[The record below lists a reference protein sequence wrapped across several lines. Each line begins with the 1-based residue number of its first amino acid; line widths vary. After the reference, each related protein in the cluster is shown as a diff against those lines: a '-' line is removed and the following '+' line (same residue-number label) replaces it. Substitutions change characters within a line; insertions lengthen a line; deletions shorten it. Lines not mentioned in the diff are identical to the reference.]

1 MIAVSDLH
9 KRFGDQVALQGVGF
23 RVPQGECY
31 GLLGPNGAGKSTT
44 TSILSSLLPPDSGQV
59 AVAGHDLATE
69 PMACKQAIGVVPQ
82 ELAVYNELSA
92 RANLLFWG
100 RLYGVPSATLRERAA
115 ELLRLFGLAD
125 RQDDLVGT
133 YSGGMKRRINIAA
146 ALLHRPQVL
155 LMDEPTVGIDP
166 QSRNLIFE
174 VVEQLHAEGL
184 TIIYTTH
191 YMEEAQRL
199 CDRIGIIDAGRIIA
213 QGTLAELKAASTL
226 KETVAVTFADEPA
239 RVLEQAAA
247 FWPEVYQEDGTT
259 HFLTPGGQGDL
270 ARIIQGSKERG
281 LDIRA
286 VAVREVDL
294 ETIFLHLTGKQLR
307 D

>member
-1 MIAVSDLH
+1 MIEATALH
-9 KRFGDQVALQGVGF
+9 KRYGEQIALRGVGF
-23 RVPQGECY
+23 SVPQGECY

-44 TSILSSLLPPDSGQV
+44 IAILSTLLRPDSGQV
-59 AVAGHDLATE
+59 RVAGHDLATD
-69 PMACKQAIGVVPQ
+69 PLAGKQAIGVVPQ
-82 ELAVYNELSA
+82 ELALYNDLSA
-92 RANLLFWG
+92 LANLLFWG
-100 RLYGVPSATLRERAA
+100 RLYGVPLPVLRGRAA

-125 RQDDLVGT
+125 RQHDKVGT

-191 YMEEAQRL
+191 YMEEAERL
-199 CDRIGIIDAGRIIA
+199 CDRIGIIDEGRIIA
-213 QGTLAELKAASTL
+213 EGDLAGLKAASQL
-226 KETVAVTFADEPA
+226 KETVAVAYAGDPG
-239 RVLEQAAA
+239 RVLDQAAA
-247 FWPEVYQEDGTT
+247 FWPEVHQEGGLV
-259 HFLTPGGQGDL
+259 HFMTPGGQGDL
-270 ARIIQGSKERG
+270 AHIILLSNKRG
-281 LDIRA
+281 MDIRS
-286 VAVREVDL
+286 VEVREVDL
-294 ETIFLHLTGKQLR
+294 ETIFLGLTGKQLR